1 MKPCGP
7 NVNAACQ
14 RYQIGNR
21 YTIRFQINSA
31 NQAKQNDGFW
41 FENKQDKYHENLTE
55 KFQADS
61 GDEVVISK
69 MNMDKTAH
77 SCRGLLS
84 DLNVFGPGRSTS
96 VCG

>member
-55 KFQADS
+55 KF
-61 GDEVVISK
+61 
-69 MNMDKTAH
+69 
-77 SCRGLLS
+77 
-84 DLNVFGPGRSTS
+84 
-96 VCG
+96 